1 MYGKG
6 IGTYR
11 ETDVITADPKRL
23 VIMCYEGVIVHLEIA
38 KKRFQAGQYEAKAKA
53 VIKAQDF
60 LNELMHALNFDKG
73 GEIAKNLDSL
83 YNYMARRIIC
93 AEANRT
99 VEPFD
104 EVIGLLK
111 ELKEAWEQIFFG
123 NKRRLSDVDAA
134 APFVAAKRAGGERTA
149 AYGPHAR

>member
-11 ETDVITADPKRL
+11 QTDVITADPKRL
-23 VIMCYEGVIVHLEIA
+23 VIMCYEGVIDHLEIA

-53 VIKAQDF
+53 VLKAQDF
-60 LNELMHALNFDKG
+60 LNELMHALNFEKG

-111 ELKEAWEQIFFG
+111 ELKEAWEQIFLG
-123 NKRRLSDVDAA
+123 DKRRLSDIDSA
-134 APFVAAKRAGGERTA
+134 APLVAAKHGDGERIA